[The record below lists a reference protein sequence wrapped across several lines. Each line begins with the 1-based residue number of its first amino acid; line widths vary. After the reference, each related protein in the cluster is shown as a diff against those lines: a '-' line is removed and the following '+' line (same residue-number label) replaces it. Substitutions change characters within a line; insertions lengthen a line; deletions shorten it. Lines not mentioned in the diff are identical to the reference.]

1 MPFCDGSFAHER
13 FAQGFVVEHD
23 APRIIPLN
31 CLQETPRMALP
42 PANPPVSS
50 IPPSPAAL
58 QGVRV
63 IEMGQLIAGP
73 FCGKTLGEFG
83 ADVIKIE
90 APETGDPLRNWRLIK
105 EGTSVWWQVQSRN
118 KRSVALDLRQ
128 KEGQDIARQLISEA
142 DVLVENFRPGTLEG
156 WGMSPE
162 ELHALNPGLVMLRI
176 SGYGQTGPYR
186 DLPGFGAIGEAM
198 GGLRHLTGEPGR
210 VPVRVGVSIGDTLAA
225 LHGTIG
231 VLTALYH
238 RKVNGGKGQ
247 VIDVALHEAVFNVME
262 SLISEYSAFGV
273 VREAAGSALPGIAPS
288 NAYPCTD
295 GWVLVAGNGD
305 SIFKRLMDAIGRPDL
320 GAAPDLANNTGRVA
334 RVEEIDAAI
343 GAWSAHRTVQQ
354 VLDALGAA
362 RVPAGKVYTAK
373 DIAEDPHYRARDM
386 LLTQETRDGYSVE
399 VPGIVPKLSATP
411 GTIRSSAPHLGDDTD
426 AVLAEMGLT
435 AEQIALLRS
444 KGVVQ

>member
-1 MPFCDGSFAHER
+1 MDSS
-13 FAQGFVVEHD
+13 QS
-23 APRIIPLN
+23 
-31 CLQETPRMALP
+31 LP
-42 PANPPVSS
+42 T
-50 IPPSPAAL
+50 PAAL
-58 QGVRV
+58 AGVRV
-63 IEMGQLIAGP
+63 VEMGQLIAGP

-90 APETGDPLRNWRLIK
+90 APADPRRPGASGGDPLRNWRLIK

-128 KEGQDIARQLISEA
+128 KEGQAIARQLIAEA

-156 WGMSPE
+156 WGMSPQ
-162 ELHALNPGLVMLRI
+162 ELHQLNPGLVMLRI

-238 RKVNGGKGQ
+238 RKVNGGQGQ

-262 SLISEYSAFGV
+262 SLIPEYSAFGV

-288 NAYPCTD
+288 NAYPCQD

-305 SIFKRLMDAIGRPDL
+305 SIFKRLMDTIGRPDL
-320 GAAPDLANNTGRVA
+320 GAAPDLADNAGRVA
-334 RVEEIDAAI
+334 RVEEIDTAI
-343 GAWSAHRTVQQ
+343 GAWSAQRTVQQ
-354 VLDALGAA
+354 VLDALGNA

-386 LLTQETRDGYSVE
+386 LLSQTTRDGFTVQ

-426 AVLAEMGLT
+426 AVLAEAGLSD
-435 AEQIALLRS
+435 EQIALLRS
-444 KGVVQ
+444 KGVIQ

>member
-1 MPFCDGSFAHER
+1 MDSMPVTS
-13 FAQGFVVEHD
+13 
-23 APRIIPLN
+23 
-31 CLQETPRMALP
+31 
-42 PANPPVSS
+42 PPVTTV
-50 IPPSPAAL
+50 SPAAL

-90 APETGDPLRNWRLIK
+90 APADPSRPGASGGDPLRNWRLIK

-118 KRSVALDLRQ
+118 KRSVALDLRSP
-128 KEGQDIARQLISEA
+128 EGQGIARQLIAEA
-142 DVLVENFRPGTLEG
+142 DVLIENFRPGTLEA

-176 SGYGQTGPYR
+176 SGYGQNGPYR

-238 RKVNGGKGQ
+238 RKVNGGQGQ

-262 SLISEYSAFGV
+262 SLIPEYSAFGA
-273 VREAAGSALPGIAPS
+273 VREPAGSALPGIAPS
-288 NAYPCTD
+288 NAYPCTN

-305 SIFKRLMDAIGRPDL
+305 SIFKRLMDAIGRADL
-320 GAAPDLANNTGRVA
+320 GAAPDLADNAGRVA
-334 RVEEIDAAI
+334 RVQEIDAAI
-343 GAWSAHRTVQQ
+343 GAWSAARSVQQ
-354 VLDALGAA
+354 VLDVLGDA
-362 RVPAGKVYTAK
+362 RVPAGKVYTAQ
-373 DIAEDPHYRARDM
+373 DIAQDPHYRARDM
-386 LLTQETRDGYSVE
+386 LLTQETRDGYTVQ

-411 GTIRSSAPHLGDDTD
+411 GSIRSSAPHLGDDTD
-426 AVLAEMGLT
+426 AVLAEAGLS
-435 AEQIALLRS
+435 AEQITLLRS
-444 KGVVQ
+444 KGVIQ